1 MTEVTKETL
10 SRNKRLT
17 PRAERDELLDL
28 DAGVAS
34 SFSSF
39 VSAADTDEKD
49 SPLAALATL
58 VRNPSRTKEGLD
70 DDSFL
75 SSKTKSQN
83 NGVRGRILTGKQV
96 NNATRDHH
104 NIKTTLIE
112 QAGGG
117 VRDMHRI
124 DVRIPTGC

>member
-1 MTEVTKETL
+1 M

-70 DDSFL
+70 EDSFL
-75 SSKTKSQN
+75 SSGTKKVQN
-83 NGVRGRILTGKQV
+83 
-96 NNATRDHH
+96 
-104 NIKTTLIE
+104 TTLE
-112 QAGGG
+112 GGLE
-117 VRDMHRI
+117 RANIQLRYTSSSQHENDSK
-124 DVRIPTGC
+124 